1 MSNVV
6 GGLYLGH
13 PWGITVNGSATL
25 GTNVNLSKG
34 CTIGAENRGQR
45 KGVLTWAIVSLLA

>member
-1 MSNVV
+1 MWW

-45 KGVLTWAIVSLLA
+45 KGVPTWAIVSLLA